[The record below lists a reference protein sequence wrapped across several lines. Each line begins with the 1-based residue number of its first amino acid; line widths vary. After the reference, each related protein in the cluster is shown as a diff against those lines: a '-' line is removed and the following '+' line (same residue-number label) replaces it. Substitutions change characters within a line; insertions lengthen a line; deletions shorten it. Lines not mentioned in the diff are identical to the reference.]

1 VSGARSEHAG
11 EVVDPLYRR
20 TANAIV
26 FREPFAA
33 INQRG
38 EGTMQKRVQAGWFGL
53 FQRTERAERSAQAGR
68 AASASSSGARYPTH
82 AYIVLPNGQLMRVR
96 NASLAA
102 AKDALAAQRAIER
115 RLREEL
121 IAEPLRS

>member
-1 VSGARSEHAG
+1 
-11 EVVDPLYRR
+11 
-20 TANAIV
+20 
-26 FREPFAA
+26 
-33 INQRG
+33 
-38 EGTMQKRVQAGWFGL
+38 MQQRVQAGWFGL
-53 FQRTERAERSAQAGR
+53 FQRTERAERSAQTGR
-68 AASASSSGARYPTH
+68 AASAASSGARYPTH
-82 AYIVLPNGQLMRVR
+82 AYVVLPDGQLLHVR